1 MLHDP
6 PDPRRALLY
15 QRMRDASAYLTAR
28 RDPGKGVVHRVT
40 TALGVGVGA
49 AGTGYLIG
57 RTGHWN
63 VPGTPLPWGLT
74 LGVGLHALDV
84 FGLVGGYGEHV
95 ANLANGAIASWATM
109 MGAGYG
115 QDART
120 KSGAPMGPPAPA
132 IVAGEAS
139 GFRLQ
144 ASGPNPRAR
153 TTPLTEAELV
163 AMARRH
169 R

>member
-6 PDPRRALLY
+6 KRALLY

-115 QDART
+115 QDARS
-120 KSGAPMGPPAPA
+120 KSGAPMGPPSPA
-132 IVAGEAS
+132 IVAGQAPVAS
-139 GFRLQ
+139 F
-144 ASGPNPRAR
+144 AAPRTAQR
-153 TTPLTEAELV
+153 RAPLTEAELV